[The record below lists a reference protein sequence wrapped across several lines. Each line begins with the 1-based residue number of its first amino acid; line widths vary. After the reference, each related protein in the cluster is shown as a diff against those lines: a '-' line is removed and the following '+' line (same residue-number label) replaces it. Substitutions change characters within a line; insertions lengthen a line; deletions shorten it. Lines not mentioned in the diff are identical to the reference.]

1 MSKDPDPPKSRYVR
15 GCGWSDNFLTVVK
28 STPCG
33 VRYEDTDQGFRTLR
47 NFRQTRGIAF
57 HE

>member
-1 MSKDPDPPKSRYVR
+1 MPDSNQPKSRYVR
-15 GCGWSDNFLTVVK
+15 GCGWSNDFITVVK

-33 VRYEDTDQGFRTLR
+33 VRYEDTDQGFRT
-47 NFRQTRGIAF
+47 FMSVRQKRGIAF